1 MGRVLA
7 GHSSNLRIT
16 VETPYGEIILKAIE
30 PELSSLPSRR
40 IRASI
45 QLKNGALDL
54 VLDADDLVALRAG
67 LNTFLRWIIALD
79 KCLRLLDPSMHEE
92 TT

>member
-1 MGRVLA
+1 MGHV
-7 GHSSNLRIT
+7 SSLRLI
-16 VETPYGEIILKAIE
+16 VQTPHADTILKAVE

-45 QLKNGALDL
+45 QLKDGALDL

-79 KCLRLLDPSMHEE
+79 KCLRLVDPESRSRPTRE
-92 TT
+92 